1 MFVMSQWEQQD
12 DDEGI
17 RTRISKYNEKDRKK
31 WGEGEPNDY
40 YPKRSGIGAHNQEVM
55 LGINK
60 I

>member
-1 MFVMSQWEQQD
+1 MSQWEQQD